1 MFKEAEELFVFLMI
15 NTAAMLLFSVLFI
28 SLVHIFRERQSGYL
42 KHVHALECRHR
53 KVGLRIQSAIR
64 EQTMQLLSSEL
75 HDNIGLSLSLARMQL
90 AELEKKIAGVKKEL
104 SGEIKQT
111 SKLIGSAISD
121 LTYLSRSLSP
131 AFIGSMGLISAIRF
145 ELEKISTLGR
155 YKISF
160 VTSGELRFLDDDRE
174 LSIFRMVQELLHN
187 SIKYAEAS
195 ELSLALKYQPEE
207 LQIFISDNG
216 IGIKS
221 LKPPAGTDGHGSG
234 IVSIRKRAQMLLGR
248 CDIISA
254 AGQGTRV
261 HLFIP
266 YKSA

>member
-1 MFKEAEELFVFLMI
+1 
-15 NTAAMLLFSVLFI
+15 
-28 SLVHIFRERQSGYL
+28 
-42 KHVHALECRHR
+42 
-53 KVGLRIQSAIR
+53 
-64 EQTMQLLSSEL
+64 
-75 HDNIGLSLSLARMQL
+75 
-90 AELEKKIAGVKKEL
+90 
-104 SGEIKQT
+104 
-111 SKLIGSAISD
+111 
-121 LTYLSRSLSP
+121 
-131 AFIGSMGLISAIRF
+131 MGLISAIRF

-221 LKPPAGTDGHGSG
+221 LKPPAGTGGHGSG

>member
-1 MFKEAEELFVFLMI
+1 
-15 NTAAMLLFSVLFI
+15 
-28 SLVHIFRERQSGYL
+28 
-42 KHVHALECRHR
+42 
-53 KVGLRIQSAIR
+53 
-64 EQTMQLLSSEL
+64 
-75 HDNIGLSLSLARMQL
+75 
-90 AELEKKIAGVKKEL
+90 
-104 SGEIKQT
+104 
-111 SKLIGSAISD
+111 
-121 LTYLSRSLSP
+121 
-131 AFIGSMGLISAIRF
+131 
-145 ELEKISTLGR
+145 
-155 YKISF
+155 
-160 VTSGELRFLDDDRE
+160 
-174 LSIFRMVQELLHN
+174 MVQELLHN